1 MNQIIFDKK
10 EMLKKTFIF
19 KIQFILSIIL
29 LIIIIVVAFFN
40 YDKTEEFE
48 NLARNIYKKL
58 ELYEV
63 YKTEKIST
71 NKIYFGKIK
80 INKIDLQ
87 YSIFD
92 NYSEELL
99 KISPCKFFG
108 TNLYEKRKY
117 LYCCS

>member
-10 EMLKKTFIF
+10 EILRKTLIF
-19 KIQFILSIIL
+19 KIQFIISVSL
-29 LIIIIVVAFFN
+29 LIIIAVVVLLN
-40 YDKTEEFE
+40 YNEKEDFE
-48 NLARNIYKKL
+48 KLAKNIYKNL

-63 YKTEKIST
+63 YKTEKILT
-71 NKIYFGKIK
+71 DKIYFGKIK
-80 INKIDLQ
+80 IDKINLQ
-87 YSIFD
+87 YSVF
-92 NYSEELL
+92 NSYNEELL